1 MRVIVTGANG
11 FIGWHL
17 VDALARRGDTV
28 QAWTHGSNGGSW
40 SGPVETAAVDIT
52 DNVAVSK
59 QIAAFAPELVI
70 HMAAQSL
77 PGRSW
82 EEPALTYQVNVIGL
96 INLMESIRGLAS
108 PARLL
113 AAGSSAEYAEPAD
126 GRMIGEDESDR
137 PEQSLCRFQARGRS
151 IGPAVSSPL
160 RSGRR
165 ALPSLFYCRTAQAGG
180 CLL

>member
-28 QAWTHGSNGGSW
+28 QAWTHGSNGGRW

-52 DNVAVSK
+52 DSVAVSK
-59 QIAAFAPELVI
+59 QMAAFAPELVI

-96 INLMESIRGLAS
+96 INLMESIRGLAV
-108 PARLL
+108 AGTALGRRLECRICR
-113 AAGSSAEYAEPAD
+113 AGRRPYDWRGQP
-126 GRMIGEDESDR
+126 DR
-137 PEQSLCRFQARGRS
+137 PEQSLCRFQACGRS
-151 IGPAVSSPL
+151 TGSDCITGATV
-160 RSGRR
+160 
-165 ALPSLFYCRTAQAGG
+165 
-180 CLL
+180 